1 MFCLSVK
8 KNNVLTCRQKPDLFI
23 QRHMKLRLLYIFVLG
38 FFLSL
43 YSTKSYATHMRGGEI
58 SIKRIST
65 TSLTYE
71 FTLTIYCDNTGGGGL
86 RAWTEQKTAKFCF
99 GDGLGVII
107 EAPRING
114 GGNGEDLGNGV
125 AKGVYKAT
133 YTFAAAA
140 DYKVSVA
147 ISNRN
152 ANVRNVAGASDQ
164 IPFYVETILKVNP
177 GLGQNSTPILL
188 NPAVDLTAVVGQK
201 FIHNPNAIDVEGD
214 SLAYKLVPCRKGNQD
229 DCKDRGTAITGF
241 VQPNEVASA
250 PSSFTIDP
258 RTGDLVWDV
267 PQEQGLY
274 NCAFIVEEW
283 RNGVLISITVRDMQI
298 EVKDADNAAP
308 KIKIP
313 DDICVEAGT
322 VIDQTITATDTPSK
336 TGRLDN
342 LTILS
347 TGAVY
352 KLPDGTTFISP
363 DYAVF
368 TSTANQPSTASGRFL
383 WRTSCS
389 HIRQEPYD
397 ILFKV
402 SDSPLSRSIPSLV
415 DSKNWRI
422 KVIAPRVK
430 NLRLTPNAGSR
441 TMTLQW
447 DSYACQNPGAAII
460 IYRKEGCDTYKPA
473 VCTVGLPA
481 NLGYVEVGRV
491 PVSATTYTDRNLKR
505 NTDYSYRTVVLFT
518 NGTNTTMSVT
528 SDQACANLPFQGPVI
543 TNVTVDKTN
552 NIEGEITVKWTR
564 PISLDK
570 TQFKG
575 PYQYRLFRATGE
587 TGTTGFAQ
595 VSPNIDTDLTAGK
608 SDTLFTDTKL
618 NTTDNVY
625 RYRLVFYYTD
635 NSALTPLDTT
645 EIASSVRLTATGDV
659 KTVTLAWQAT
669 VPWSNQNQVHRVYR
683 ETRQGSGVFNRIA
696 DVPVTNTG
704 SFRFTDTG
712 ADTYAA
718 DGTVLAKM
726 SPDSSYCYKVET
738 VGTYGD
744 AKIKPALLYN
754 FSQIACATPKTD
766 LISCPP
772 NLVIDALDCNQY
784 NKDDSNCNATSFSNK
799 LTWTDTKGGTC
810 DSSIIKYTIYYAS
823 SQGGA
828 FTKIAEINPPKPLA
842 QTYTHVKNDSYIGC
856 YYVTATN
863 RFGVESARSN
873 VVCKDNCTS
882 FNLPNIFTPN
892 GDGKNDNFQAM
903 ICPRFVQAV
912 NFVVYNRA
920 GQRVYEYAGPKLEW
934 NGNDASGNPMPAG
947 SYFYTCDVQFLTLD
961 PASPLLSLKGW
972 VELVR

>member
-1 MFCLSVK
+1 MSVK
-8 KNNVLTCRQKPDLFI
+8 KNNVLTCGQKLDLFI
-23 QRHMKLRLLYIFVLG
+23 QRHMKLRLLYILVLG

-43 YSTKSYATHMRGGEI
+43 YSTKTYATHLRGGEI

-71 FTLTIYCDNTGGGGL
+71 FTLTIYCDNTSGGGL
-86 RAWTEQKTAKFCF
+86 TAWSQQKTAKFCF

-152 ANVRNVAGASDQ
+152 ANVRNMAGTSDQ

-188 NPAVDLTAVVGQK
+188 NPAVDLTAVIGQK

-250 PSSFTIDP
+250 SSNFTINP

-322 VIDQTITATDTPSK
+322 SINEIITATDTPSK
-336 TGRLDN
+336 TGRMDN

-368 TSTANQPSTASGRFL
+368 TSTANQPSTASGRFV
-383 WRTSCS
+383 WKTSCS

-402 SDSPLSRSIPSLV
+402 SDLPLSKSIPSLV

-422 KVIAPRVK
+422 KVIAPRIK
-430 NLRLTPNAGSR
+430 NLKLTPNAGSR

-447 DSYACQNPGAAII
+447 DSYACQNTGAVII
-460 IYRKEGCDTYKPA
+460 IYRKEGCDTYKPP

-491 PVSATTYTDRNLKR
+491 PVNATTFTDRNLKR

-528 SDQACANLPFQGPVI
+528 SDQVCANLPFQGPVI
-543 TNVTVDKTN
+543 TNVTVDKTDATN
-552 NIEGEITVKWTR
+552 GEITVRWTR

-570 TQFKG
+570 VQFKG
-575 PYQYRLFRATGE
+575 PYQFRLFRATGE
-587 TGTTGFAQ
+587 TGATGFTQ
-595 VSPNIDTDLTAGK
+595 VSPNIDTDLTVGK
-608 SDTLFTDTKL
+608 LDTLFTDKAL
-618 NTTDNVY
+618 NTTNNVY

-635 NSALTPLDTT
+635 NATLTALDTA
-645 EIASSVRLTATGDV
+645 EMASSVRLTATGGLKNV
-659 KTVTLAWQAT
+659 SLTWQAT
-669 VPWSNQNQVHRVYR
+669 VPWTNDNQAHRIYR
-683 ETRQGSGVFNRIA
+683 ETKQGSGIFNRIA
-696 DVPVTNTG
+696 DVPVTNTS

-718 DGTVLAKM
+718 DGIVLAKM
-726 SPDSSYCYKVET
+726 SPDSSYCYKIET

-754 FSQIACATPKTD
+754 FSQITCATPF
-766 LISCPP
+766 LLPCPP
-772 NLVIDALDCNQY
+772 DLTIDILDCNQIK
-784 NKDDSNCNATSFSNK
+784 NDASKCNQTTFENK
-799 LTWTDTKGGTC
+799 LKWTMPTKTSAIEEC
-810 DSSIIKYTIYYAS
+810 DPEIVKYTIYFSARS
-823 SQGGA
+823 GAA
-828 FTKIAEINPPKPLA
+828 FTKIGEVTSPTPPEKA
-842 QTYTHVKNDSYIGC
+842 FTHTKTDSYLGC

-863 RFGVESARSN
+863 RFGKESERSN

-882 FNLPNIFTPN
+882 FELPNIFTPN
-892 GDGKNDNFQAM
+892 GDGKNDIFQAM
-903 ICPRFVQAV
+903 KCPQAV
-912 NFVVYNRA
+912 QGVNFIVYNRA
-920 GQRVYEYAGPKLEW
+920 GQKVYEYTGPKLEW
-934 NGNDASGNPMPAG
+934 NGTDASGNQMPAG

>member
-1 MFCLSVK
+1 MLVK
-8 KNNVLTCRQKPDLFI
+8 KNNVLTCGQKPDLFI
-23 QRHMKLRLLYIFVLG
+23 QHHMKLRLLYILVFG
-38 FFLSL
+38 FLLSL
-43 YSTKSYATHMRGGEI
+43 SSTKTYATHMRGGEI

-71 FTLTIYCDNTGGGGL
+71 FTLTIYCDLNTGL
-86 RAWTEQKTAKFCF
+86 RAWTEQKSAKFCF

-107 EAPRING
+107 DAPRVNG
-114 GGNGEDLGNGV
+114 NGQGEDLGNGV
-125 AKGVYKAT
+125 AKGIYKAT

-241 VQPNEVASA
+241 VQPNEVSSI
-250 PSSFTIDP
+250 PSTFTIDP
-258 RTGDLVWDV
+258 RTGDLVWNV
-267 PQEQGLY
+267 PQEIGLY

-352 KLPDGTTFISP
+352 KLADGTTYISP

-368 TSTANQPSTASGRFL
+368 NVIPNQSSPASGRFL
-383 WRTSCS
+383 WRTNCS

-397 ILFKV
+397 VLFKV
-402 SDSPLSRSIPSLV
+402 QDLPLSKSIPSLV
-415 DSKNWRI
+415 DSKNWKIR
-422 KVIAPRVK
+422 VIAPRIK
-430 NLRLTPNAGSR
+430 NLKLSPNSGSK

-447 DSYACQNPGAAII
+447 DSYACQNAGAVII

-491 PVSATTYTDRNLKR
+491 PVNTTTFTDKNLKR

-518 NGTNTTMSVT
+518 NGTNSTMSVT

-543 TNVTVDKTN
+543 TNVSVDKTDKAA
-552 NIEGEITVKWTR
+552 GEITVNWTR
-564 PISLDK
+564 PISFDK

-587 TGTTGFAQ
+587 TGATGFTQ

-608 SDTLFTDTKL
+608 LDTLFTDKAL

-625 RYRLVFYYTD
+625 RYRLVFYYT
-635 NSALTPLDTT
+635 NNTVLTSLDTT
-645 EIASSVRLTATGDV
+645 EMASSVRLTATGDV
-659 KTVTLAWQAT
+659 RTVNLAWQAT
-669 VPWSNQNQVHRVYR
+669 VPWNNQNQVHRIYR

-696 DVPVTNTG
+696 DVPVTNTS
-704 SFRFTDTG
+704 SFKFTDTG
-712 ADTYAA
+712 ADTYTA

-726 SPDSSYCYKVET
+726 SPDSSYCYKIET

-744 AKIKPALLYN
+744 VKIKPSLLYN
-754 FSQIACATPKTD
+754 FSQIACATPKTE

-772 NLVIDALDCNQY
+772 NVLIDALDCSQY
-784 NKDDSNCNATSFSNK
+784 NKDDSNCNATTFSNK
-799 LTWTDTKGGTC
+799 LTWTDTKGTTC
-810 DSSIIKYTIYYAS
+810 DSVITKYTIYYS
-823 SQGGA
+823 STQGGA
-828 FTKIAEINPPKPLA
+828 FAKIAEINPPKPLA

-856 YYVTATN
+856 YYVTSTN

-873 VVCKDNCTS
+873 IVCKDNCTS

-892 GDGKNDNFQAM
+892 GDGKNDIFQAM
-903 ICPRFVQAV
+903 ICPRFVQSV
-912 NFVVYNRA
+912 DFVVYNRA
-920 GQRVYEYAGPKLEW
+920 GQRIYEYAGPKLEW
-934 NGNDASGNPMPAG
+934 NGNDAAGNQMPAG
-947 SYFYTCDVQFLTLD
+947 TYFYTCDVKFLTLD
-961 PASPLLSLKGW
+961 PTSPLLSLKGW